1 MIEKP
6 LIIIIFMYFAGFSL
20 VGVQYLYADVLGI
33 TLVNEDGVELRST
46 VLDILDMPN
55 VNSVALNIAN
65 ATDAE
70 NDTLSAIDNA
80 FQVGYNVAKI
90 YVGSGVDVAM
100 LLTGTYI
107 FNLIYWVGVPS
118 IFIVPMVV
126 IYCFMLGRTL
136 IAYIRGV

>member
-1 MIEKP
+1 M
-6 LIIIIFMYFAGFSL
+6 L

-33 TLVNEDGVELRST
+33 TLVNEDGIELRST

-55 VNSVALNIAN
+55 VNSVAVNIPN
-65 ATDAE
+65 ATQAE
-70 NDTLSAIDNA
+70 NSTLSAIDNA

-107 FNLIYWVGVPS
+107 FNLVYWVGIPS

-126 IYCFMLGRTL
+126 IYVFMLGRTL
-136 IAYIRGV
+136 IAYVRGV